1 MLIEV
6 LESEA
11 KDRRIPPKPQRVQ
24 DLLRL
29 DTGHR
34 DPRSL
39 LPKHVISE
47 DDGVDS
53 SDTVIHTPHRR
64 RSSFTSPN
72 VNKLMESGT
81 SFGNAEGSGIGQL
94 SAGTKNPAQHARMN
108 SLRGPTAHSM
118 PTAQPKD
125 LKEDPMDKALP
136 PLPRNPEKTV
146 SFLGWRPITGIDPA
160 GGQALRAV
168 SSPREP
174 TSTGENDL
182 QDFNGQTF
190 SGKPCQRSER
200 TLFRPLSAISANGRP
215 IQNSPVRVHYQPE
228 TYQPPQK
235 GLGQLEIGKTLGKEQ
250 TRPSIREKKET
261 LVPRALVS
269 DEDSEKVSKGA
280 TCKLPTEY
288 PLEFS
293 TQRAVETCGLQTIAT
308 TSPFKSSL
316 IYQDPSVAPE
326 LLNVDQMVQY
336 PIHNLFED
344 HLIMTERRPMQ
355 ASRPFVDQLMI
366 LERMGIHEDLIC
378 LQNQEEAED
387 LAAKTAPTHITTT
400 TGFDQGPF
408 TSNPCL
414 VQPGRTVSESWST
427 LQNRH
432 MARQCDEQMSAST
445 EDISTESLHQLANV
459 KQRTRALVP
468 KATLVAPAEQNTVTQ
483 KMGERFSV
491 KNLADSDP
499 RKEREEISVTPPTS
513 MSTSPLTVLGEAIQR
528 RRSKVVALG
537 AERAAVANSGSKM
550 AETRKSNPLR
560 SENSKVLPLSLRK
573 PYIESVPSRRLRSSF
588 RMMGFLD
595 KSPPK
600 PNSKCREVTKT
611 NANQDVKMVH
621 AKQGEGFNQK
631 NLRAQS
637 KIAIASPAT
646 SKVGCSTSTT
656 LEDNGSEGGDIE
668 SRLRREVFHKG
679 ALGRATHGKQIVG
692 SLARWYWT
700 VISPCLDP
708 TSHFRKRLD
717 ANKSTWAD
725 FGLFLFALSSGFILL
740 AVAVRIAQG
749 MTWAIRMMQGILGGL
764 IAILGS

>member
-1 MLIEV
+1 
-6 LESEA
+6 
-11 KDRRIPPKPQRVQ
+11 
-24 DLLRL
+24 
-29 DTGHR
+29 
-34 DPRSL
+34 
-39 LPKHVISE
+39 
-47 DDGVDS
+47 
-53 SDTVIHTPHRR
+53 
-64 RSSFTSPN
+64 
-72 VNKLMESGT
+72 MESGT
-81 SFGNAEGSGIGQL
+81 SFGYAEGSGIGQL

-146 SFLGWRPITGIDPA
+146 SFLGRRPITGIDPA

-182 QDFNGQTF
+182 QDFNGQKF

-280 TCKLPTEY
+280 TCKLLTEY

-400 TGFDQGPF
+400 TGFDQADQGTGTKGHPSGTGGTKYCDPEDGREILCEKFGRQRSSEGARGDFCHTTHVHVYITPNRTGGSHSAETKQGRGFGGGAGRSGQFWQQDGGNSEKQPF
-408 TSNPCL
+408 
-414 VQPGRTVSESWST
+414 
-427 LQNRH
+427 
-432 MARQCDEQMSAST
+432 
-445 EDISTESLHQLANV
+445 
-459 KQRTRALVP
+459 
-468 KATLVAPAEQNTVTQ
+468 
-483 KMGERFSV
+483 
-491 KNLADSDP
+491 
-499 RKEREEISVTPPTS
+499 KERKQQGPAAQSE
-513 MSTSPLTVLGEAIQR
+513 EAIYR
-528 RRSKVVALG
+528 ECSK
-537 AERAAVANSGSKM
+537 
-550 AETRKSNPLR
+550 
-560 SENSKVLPLSLRK
+560 
-573 PYIESVPSRRLRSSF
+573 
-588 RMMGFLD
+588 
-595 KSPPK
+595 
-600 PNSKCREVTKT
+600 
-611 NANQDVKMVH
+611 
-621 AKQGEGFNQK
+621 
-631 NLRAQS
+631 
-637 KIAIASPAT
+637 
-646 SKVGCSTSTT
+646 
-656 LEDNGSEGGDIE
+656 
-668 SRLRREVFHKG
+668 
-679 ALGRATHGKQIVG
+679 
-692 SLARWYWT
+692 
-700 VISPCLDP
+700 
-708 TSHFRKRLD
+708 
-717 ANKSTWAD
+717 
-725 FGLFLFALSSGFILL
+725 
-740 AVAVRIAQG
+740 
-749 MTWAIRMMQGILGGL
+749 
-764 IAILGS
+764 